1 MKARRHMRQPSQPL
15 PEHLRPLPPARGGGG
30 WLWQVPFAVA
40 LTLGLLYLAAGRID
54 HCAADGR
61 FCPPTDELVET
72 QPPPIASARPEAHA
86 PEVPVRPVMSLA
98 FSPLPLSMG
107 DGPPAQDYSLPPGM
121 TVQDAATSARA
132 IALDDKNLIA
142 VVESDGHRHALVRLP
157 DGRILRVREGDR
169 LDGGTV
175 AAIGADTL
183 YMLRANNTP
192 HALVLGG

>member
-1 MKARRHMRQPSQPL
+1 MRQPSQPL
-15 PEHLRPLPPARGGGG
+15 PEHLRPLPPERGGGG
-30 WLWQVPFAVA
+30 AWLWQVPVAVA
-40 LTLGLLYLAAGRID
+40 LTLGLLYLASGRID

-61 FCPPTDELVET
+61 FCPPTDELAESQSPLV
-72 QPPPIASARPEAHA
+72 ASAPPEAQA
-86 PEVPVRPVMSLA
+86 PAMPERPVMSLA
-98 FSPLPLSMG
+98 FAPLPLSMG
-107 DGPPAQDYSLPPGM
+107 DGPPAQGYSLPPGM
-121 TVQDAATSARA
+121 TVQDAATSPRA
-132 IALDDKNLIA
+132 IALDEMNLIA
-142 VVESDGHRHALVRLP
+142 VVEADGHRHALVRLP